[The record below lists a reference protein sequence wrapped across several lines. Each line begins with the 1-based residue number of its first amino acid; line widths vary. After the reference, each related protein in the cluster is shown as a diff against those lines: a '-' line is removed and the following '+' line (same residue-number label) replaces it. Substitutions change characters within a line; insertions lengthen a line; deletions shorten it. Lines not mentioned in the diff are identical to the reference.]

1 MNLSVVQ
8 RTGYTLLDVLSDVGG
23 LQGIL
28 LSGIVLFLS
37 IVNYGYLDSYLVSKT
52 FKYDDVNELKTSQFE
67 NLQAACIGILPKKV
81 SCCMKSRKQ
90 IAMAKASEKIK
101 KEVDIIKII

>member
-28 LSGIVLFLS
+28 LSAIVLFLS

-52 FKYDDVNELKTSQFE
+52 F
-67 NLQAACIGILPKKV
+67 
-81 SCCMKSRKQ
+81 
-90 IAMAKASEKIK
+90 
-101 KEVDIIKII
+101 